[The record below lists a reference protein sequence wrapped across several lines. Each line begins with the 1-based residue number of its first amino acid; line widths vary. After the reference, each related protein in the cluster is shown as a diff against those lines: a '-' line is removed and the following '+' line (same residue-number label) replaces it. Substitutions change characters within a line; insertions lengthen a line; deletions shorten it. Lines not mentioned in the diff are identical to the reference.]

1 MSVDE
6 AFDFEEQL
14 DFGLGWEQRAKEHLQ
29 ELFTAVSVSN
39 IDYDDQPELQRA
51 GIDVLFQDGDTK
63 IDIKTQSFKYTKS
76 QNLPFEVLSAVAD
89 EEPGWFHTSDAD
101 LVVWVYENKAGTN
114 LHKTGYLMPLTDGLR
129 AWFDD
134 NEMQYRF
141 ERIPNTGK
149 YGRYE
154 TGIRLVSIDDIPTE
168 YIVEFDPRLPTDRGT
183 PQSDLMRWA
192 DST

>member
-51 GIDVLFQDGDTK
+51 GIDVLFQDEDTK

-76 QNLPFEVLSAVAD
+76 PNLPFETVSVMH
-89 EEPGWFHTSDAD
+89 EQEPGWFHTSDAD

-129 AWFDD
+129 EWFDD
-134 NEMQYRF
+134 NAVQYRF

-149 YGRYE
+149 YGEYD
-154 TGIRLVSIDDIPTE
+154 TGCRFVPIDDIPAE